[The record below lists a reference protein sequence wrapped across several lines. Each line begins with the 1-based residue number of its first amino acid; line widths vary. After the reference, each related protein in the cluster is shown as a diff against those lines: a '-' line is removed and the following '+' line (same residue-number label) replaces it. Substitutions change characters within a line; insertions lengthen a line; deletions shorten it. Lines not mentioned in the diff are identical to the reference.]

1 MFEKDWKDEL
11 NDSKAVKIVVLQ
23 LKSWAQ
29 QARNISATLSVLNLI
44 NDREQL
50 LLYVTDVLKSTSYM
64 AYMLEEEI
72 NDQLREIKDGGAS

>member
-1 MFEKDWKDEL
+1 MFEKDWTHSIDDNAEKVI
-11 NDSKAVKIVVLQ
+11 KALR
-23 LKSWAQ
+23 LKSWAE
-29 QARNISATLSVLNLI
+29 QARGISATLSVLNLI

-64 AYMLEEEI
+64 AFLLEDAI